1 MFWMDKMTLYC
12 VEMDQM
18 QGKENFFLRCRTLWE
33 KEKAN
38 RKKIYMGSLACV

>member
-18 QGKENFFLRCRTLWE
+18 QGKENFFYDVE
-33 KEKAN
+33 HFG
-38 RKKIYMGSLACV
+38 KKQK